1 MDKISVLVVDDS
13 ALMRNLVS
21 RIIDSTPNLH
31 VAATAMNGKFAL
43 EKIPLCKPDI
53 IVLDIEMPVM
63 NGLEFLQERK
73 NRKWDIPVLV
83 LSSLTSEGAT
93 VTMRCL
99 EMGAVDFIQKP
110 SGSISLDIQKVAGR
124 LTSLLTSYGGQYAKK
139 KRGLSGEALHTYLA
153 TEEDVPVK
161 PVEARKPVMPT
172 LEGRGA
178 VTPREDAEK
187 LIPLHF
193 MTPAWAVSKKEPTV
207 IKPLREPGT
216 LEVIALG
223 ISTGGPNALRE
234 VFAKLSPAIKLPMLV
249 VQHMPAGFTK
259 EFAASLNNIC
269 PLEVKEAQDGDLLKP
284 GRVLIAPGNHH
295 IIVEKKSLASI
306 VRVIDTE
313 QRNGHRPSVDV
324 LFESVAATFQNHALG
339 IIMTGMGRDG
349 AAQLAEMRRQGART
363 LGQDEES
370 SIVYGMPKVAWEMG
384 GVQKQVPLSEMADA
398 INSIALKG

>member
-1 MDKISVLVVDDS
+1 MEKISVLVVDDS

-31 VAATAMNGKFAL
+31 TVATAMNGKFAL
-43 EKIPLCKPDI
+43 EKIPICKPDI

-110 SGSISLDIQKVAGR
+110 SGSISLDIQKVASR
-124 LTSLLTSYGGQYAKK
+124 LTSLLTSYGGQYAKQ
-139 KRGLSGEALHTYLA
+139 KRGLSGAALHTYLA
-153 TEEDVPVK
+153 TEEDEPAK
-161 PVEARKPVMPT
+161 PVEAGKPVMPK
-172 LEGRGA
+172 LENNAG
-178 VTPREDAEK
+178 VTSREDAEK

-193 MTPAWAVSKKEPTV
+193 MTPSWAVTKKEPSV
-207 IKPLREPGT
+207 IKPLREPGN

-234 VFAKLSPAIKLPMLV
+234 VFAKLSPQIKLPMLV

-295 IIVEKKSLASI
+295 IIVEKKSLATI

-324 LFESVAATFQNHALG
+324 LFESVAANFQNHALG

-398 INSIALKG
+398 INSIALRG

>member
-31 VAATAMNGKFAL
+31 TVATAMNGKFAL
-43 EKIPLCKPDI
+43 EKIPVCKPDI

-73 NRKWDIPVLV
+73 NLKMDIPVIV

-99 EMGAVDFIQKP
+99 EMGAADFIQKP
-110 SGSISLDIQKVAGR
+110 SGSISLDIQKVASR
-124 LTSLLTSYGGQYAKK
+124 LTSLLTSYGGQYARR
-139 KRGLSGEALHTYLA
+139 KRGLSGAALHTYLA
-153 TEEDVPVK
+153 TEEDVTTK
-161 PVEARKPVMPT
+161 PVETRKPVMPT
-172 LEGRGA
+172 LENSAG
-178 VTPREDAEK
+178 VTPRSEAEK
-187 LIPLHF
+187 LIPLSF
-193 MTPAWAVSKKEPTV
+193 MTPAWAGAKREPAV
-207 IKPLREPGT
+207 IKPLREPGE
-216 LEVIALG
+216 LEMIALG

-234 VFAKLSPAIKLPMLV
+234 VFAKLSPQIKLPMLV

-284 GRVLIAPGNHH
+284 GRILIAPGNHH
-295 IIVEKKSLASI
+295 IIVERKSLATI
-306 VRVIDTE
+306 VRVTDTE

-370 SIVYGMPKVAWEMG
+370 SIVYGMPKVAWELG

-398 INSIALKG
+398 INNIVLHG

>member
-21 RIIDSTPNLH
+21 RIIDSAPNLH
-31 VAATAMNGKFAL
+31 TVATAMNGKFAL

-73 NRKWDIPVLV
+73 NLKMDIPVIV

-99 EMGAVDFIQKP
+99 EMGASDFIQKP
-110 SGSISLDIQKVAGR
+110 SGSISLDIQKVASR
-124 LTSLLTSYGGQYAKK
+124 LTSLLTSYGGQYARK
-139 KRGLSGEALHTYLA
+139 KRGLSGSALHTFLA
-153 TEEDVPVK
+153 SEEDVTAK
-161 PVEARKPVMPT
+161 PQETRKPVMPT
-172 LEGRGA
+172 LENSAG
-178 VTPREDAEK
+178 VTPRAEAEK
-187 LIPLHF
+187 LIPLSF
-193 MTPAWAVSKKEPTV
+193 MTPAWAVAKKDPAV
-207 IKPLREPGT
+207 IKPLREPGE
-216 LEVIALG
+216 LEMIALG

-234 VFAKLSPAIKLPMLV
+234 VFAKLSPQIKLPMLV
-249 VQHMPAGFTK
+249 VQHMPAGFTR
-259 EFAASLNNIC
+259 EFAASLDNIC

-284 GRVLIAPGNHH
+284 GRILIAPGNHH
-295 IIVEKKSLASI
+295 IIVEKKSLATI
-306 VRVIDTE
+306 VRVTDTE

-370 SIVYGMPKVAWEMG
+370 SIVYGMPKVAWELG
-384 GVQKQVPLSEMADA
+384 GVQKQVPLSEMADE
-398 INSIALKG
+398 INSIVLHG